1 LAIADIKHNCQNN
14 PSTTRKLL
22 AQEEGLALIVVDEMV
37 AKNKFKLV
45 MYSPAQK
52 YTCATVSDN
61 SVIAVIINDT
71 NKSVIL
77 LLSALFKSK

>member
-1 LAIADIKHNCQNN
+1 MKHNCQNN
-14 PSTTRKLL
+14 PSTTRKIL
-22 AQEEGLALIVVDEMV
+22 AQEEEGLALIVVDEMV

-45 MYSPAQK
+45 MYSPSQK
-52 YTCATVSDN
+52 CTCATVSDN
-61 SVIAVIINDT
+61 SVIAVIVNDT